1 MPSYPTEIWPTANG
15 AASYGLPTR
24 PSSIPEAEWT
34 ALGEKLFASQLRPSP
49 VDKIVGAFEVLR
61 TIVPHLDQEGL
72 NVLASCA
79 EQITVNSW
87 HGKAIEALAVRD
99 EAIALL
105 A

>member
-1 MPSYPTEIWPTANG
+1 MPSYPTEIWPTANNAG
-15 AASYGLPTR
+15 SYVLPAR
-24 PSSIPEAEWT
+24 PTEIPEVEWA
-34 ALGEKLFASQLRPSP
+34 ALGEKLLAAHLRPSP
-49 VDKIVGAFEVLR
+49 VDKIVGTFDVLR
-61 TIVPHLDQEGL
+61 TIIDHLDEDGL

-99 EAIALL
+99 AAIALL